1 VRTSPY
7 LRLVGYYALLAIGA
21 WLVIRFFPAVPQ
33 LLDHV
38 REMSAL
44 GIVTARR
51 GRDLEQVVG
60 PTAQTLS
67 QGEWA
72 LVTLLSMTTAL
83 LLVLPVAWVYML
95 TKQRSG
101 YDQSVVQTVII
112 LPMTVASTVI
122 LVQNSLA
129 LAFTLAAIV
138 AAVRFRNTLKDTKDA
153 VYIFLALA
161 VGVAAG
167 VFAPA
172 VAAVMSVVFNVVVL
186 LLWKANV
193 GNIYADQR
201 VRTPPLPPAEALLGP
216 RRNDT
221 KEMLIGNPQLHA
233 ALATEDIEGVAD
245 RVARL
250 QAYAMAQSGEKKE
263 DRFNALLLVHTAQP
277 EDAQRAVEDVL
288 QTQTKRWQLA
298 EILAAEGG
306 RSTFEYLLRLKDE
319 YLAGT
324 LLDTLKS
331 RGAPPIDAAEYRSL
345 RGLKP
350 AKDD

>member
-1 VRTSPY
+1 MRTSPY
-7 LRLVGYYALLAIGA
+7 LRLVGYYALLAVGA

-112 LPMTVASTVI
+112 LPMTVAGTVI

-167 VFAPA
+167 VFAPS
-172 VAAVMSVVFNVVVL
+172 VAAVMSLLFNVVVL
-186 LLWKANV
+186 LLWTFNV
-193 GNIYADQR
+193 GDIYADQLGADR
-201 VRTPPLPPAEALLGP
+201 AARLGPSLGKKRRFNGALL
-216 RRNDT
+216 
-221 KEMLIGNPQLHA
+221 IHA
-233 ALATEDIEGVAD
+233 S
-245 RVARL
+245 RL
-250 QAYAMAQSGEKKE
+250 K
-263 DRFNALLLVHTAQP
+263 P
-277 EDAQRAVEDVL
+277 AQRATEAVL
-288 QTQTKRWQLA
+288 EEQIKRW
-298 EILAAEGG
+298 E
-306 RSTFEYLLRLKDE
+306 
-319 YLAGT
+319 LAGT
-324 LLDTLKS
+324 VPAAGGGGDASTLEYLIRIKDERRVTALLDALKEQ
-331 RGAPPIDAAEYRSL
+331 GAPDIVSAEYRPL
-345 RGLKP
+345 PEQDR
-350 AKDD
+350 

>member
-7 LRLVGYYALLAIGA
+7 LRLVGYYALLAVGA

-72 LVTLLSMTTAL
+72 LVTL
-83 LLVLPVAWVYML
+83 
-95 TKQRSG
+95 
-101 YDQSVVQTVII
+101 

-186 LLWKANV
+186 LLWKWNV

-233 ALATEDIEGVAD
+233 ALASEDIEGVAD

-277 EDAQRAVEDVL
+277 EEAQRAVEDVL

-350 AKDD
+350 PKDD